1 MIHIPSICNVSVNNK
16 QFLFLFWVFE
26 LWLRRRRWT
35 TLIYKVT
42 MTLFL
47 SHVCGSSIWSTCLRM
62 CCWVRSS
69 RTPMNRCKGCELVM
83 WCKWGG
89 GRGFQRPL
97 KMFSAN
103 GSIAA
108 IFTLI
113 LLSSVALNFSI
124 MTFFLLNVSVKDIPS
139 YHQRGSIKDGR
150 DRLRVCVSVNGIC
163 KWTNWSSVSVSYKG
177 INRGRSS
184 E

>member
-1 MIHIPSICNVSVNNK
+1 MGRI
-16 QFLFLFWVFE
+16 
-26 LWLRRRRWT
+26 
-35 TLIYKVT
+35 
-42 MTLFL
+42 
-47 SHVCGSSIWSTCLRM
+47 
-62 CCWVRSS
+62 
-69 RTPMNRCKGCELVM
+69 
-83 WCKWGG
+83 GG
-89 GRGFQRPL
+89 NIQRPL

-113 LLSSVALNFSI
+113 LLSSNALNFSI

-163 KWTNWSSVSVSYKG
+163 K
-177 INRGRSS
+177 
-184 E
+184 